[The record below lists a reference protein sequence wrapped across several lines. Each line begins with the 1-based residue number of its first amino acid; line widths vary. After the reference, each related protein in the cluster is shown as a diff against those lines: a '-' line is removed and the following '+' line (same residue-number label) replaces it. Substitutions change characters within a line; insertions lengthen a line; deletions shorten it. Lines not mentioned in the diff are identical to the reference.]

1 MMDRGINNDN
11 SELSAIHQTLL
22 NVLNAHD
29 PFWVRW
35 NFFVQ
40 QKGITV

>member
-1 MMDRGINNDN
+1 MDRAVHKES
-11 SELSAIHQTLL
+11 SELLAIHQTLL

-40 QKGITV
+40 QKGIDV